1 MRINVV
7 RLAALAAVLYGA
19 RRYWRNWGTTKE
31 ECETA
36 LSGDERLHAPQVT
49 TTEGVWVD
57 RPVDQVWPSVVRQLR
72 TEGDGKPAVGDVV
85 WLVPPGRFGSR
96 DGIALSVVEMT
107 PDAVIVLQGAPPSAP
122 WEVVWSLHLE
132 PRWDDRCRL
141 LVRTRVGLRHPA
153 EFLVTALGGPM
164 ISAIN
169 RRLLLAVKHAAEQQS
184 TQPAVAGVAAP

>member
-1 MRINVV
+1 MV

-36 LSGDERLHAPQVT
+36 LSGDERLHAPRVT

-107 PDAVIVLQGAPPSAP
+107 PDAVIVLQAAPPSAP
-122 WEVVWSLHLE
+122 WEVVWSLHLV

-164 ISAIN
+164 ISALN
-169 RRLLLAVKHAAEQQS
+169 RRLLLAVKRAAEQQS

>member
-36 LSGDERLHAPQVT
+36 LSGDERLHAPRVT

-107 PDAVIVLQGAPPSAP
+107 PDAVIVLQAAPPSAP
-122 WEVVWSLHLE
+122 WEVVWSLHLV

-153 EFLVTALGGPM
+153 EFLVTALTGPLV
-164 ISAIN
+164 SALN
-169 RRLLLAVKHAAEQQS
+169 RRLLLAVKRAAEQRS
-184 TQPAVAGVAAP
+184 AQPAAVAAAVP